1 MSEPTTDDR
10 LERENESL
18 RQENAR
24 LRAALEELRAMEPE
38 EIIRAIRQGEVDAL
52 VVQEEGE
59 EQIYSLQTF
68 DSVYRSMVEE
78 CFPFGVWL
86 AEPEGK
92 LLYVSPCFLRL
103 ARTDLR
109 ELRQKGKFHFLSPEA
124 CEVAEQGWARSR
136 ETREPLDIEYTHRF
150 DDGPERTIWTRGVLA
165 RAPGGLPY

>member
-1 MSEPTTDDR
+1 
-10 LERENESL
+10 
-18 RQENAR
+18 
-24 LRAALEELRAMEPE
+24 
-38 EIIRAIRQGEVDAL
+38 
-52 VVQEEGE
+52 
-59 EQIYSLQTF
+59 
-68 DSVYRSMVEE
+68 
-78 CFPFGVWL
+78 FPFGVWL

-150 DDGPERTIWTRGVLA
+150 DDGPDPTIWTRCAAAARGRTFGTGGVLA
-165 RAPGGLPY
+165 RARGGLPSGVGVNIDVRGRRQIREELHGQADTLRKQAAALKEADRRKDEFLALLGHELRNPLAP